1 MKTYIKQAF
10 EDYQIH
16 LSELQIDQF
25 LKYYHYLIQENQ
37 KFNLTAITDFKEVVE
52 KHFIDSVIPYQEIPV
67 GAKVIDIGTGAG
79 FPGIPLKILRSDI
92 QLTLL
97 DSLQKRIKF
106 LDLLLKELDISNV
119 STVHARAEDYCMQ
132 QREQFDIVFSRAV
145 AALPTL
151 LEYALPYLTIGGSAI
166 LYKSKKVEEE
176 LPISQKALQILG
188 GNIKKK
194 IHFTLHSDNSE
205 RVLLL
210 IEKEKM
216 TPKQYPRLKN
226 LPKIK
231 PIL

>member
-1 MKTYIKQAF
+1 MKTYLKQAF

-25 LKYYHYLIQENQ
+25 LKYYNYLIQENQ

-52 KHFIDSVIPYQEIPV
+52 KHFIDSVIPFQEMPIH
-67 GAKVIDIGTGAG
+67 AKVLDIGTGAG
-79 FPGIPLKILRSDI
+79 FPGIPLKILRPDI

-106 LDLLLKELDISNV
+106 LDSLLQELDISQV
-119 STVHARAEDYCMQ
+119 VTVHARAEDYCLQ
-132 QREQFDIVFSRAV
+132 QREQFDIVLSRAV

-151 LEYALPYLTIGGSAI
+151 LEYSLPYLTIGGSAI

-188 GNIKKK
+188 GNLKKK

-210 IEKEKM
+210 IQKEKM
-216 TPKQYPRLKN
+216 TPKQFPRSKN
-226 LPKIK
+226 LPKTK